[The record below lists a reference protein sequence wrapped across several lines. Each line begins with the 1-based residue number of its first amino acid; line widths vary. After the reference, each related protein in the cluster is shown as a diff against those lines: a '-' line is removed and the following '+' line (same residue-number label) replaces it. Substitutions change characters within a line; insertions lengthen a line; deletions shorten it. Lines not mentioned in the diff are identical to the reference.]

1 MAGQTAVTG
10 RAARRSTPLSEA
22 ARVYARRPT
31 PWILA
36 GLTLVAVAVRAVV
49 GPVTRAD
56 AVVAV
61 VPVLL
66 FPLNE
71 WVIHVVLLHWRPRR
85 LLGLT
90 LDPLV
95 SRKHREHHADPAD
108 LDLVFIPLPTLALAI
123 VGTVAGSLLVFRG
136 GALAW
141 TYLVVAGLLGS
152 VYEWTHYLIHTDYRP
167 QGALYRKVWRHHRL
181 HHFKNEH
188 YWFTVTTAG
197 TADRVLGTQPDPATV
212 PTSPTARALHADA

>member
-1 MAGQTAVTG
+1 MATSTALTG
-10 RAARRSTPLSEA
+10 RQVRRSTPLSEA
-22 ARVYARRPT
+22 ARTYVRRPT
-31 PWILA
+31 PWIL
-36 GLTLVAVAVRAVV
+36 GLLTLAAVAVRAVA
-49 GPVTRAD
+49 GPVTWAD

-61 VPVLL
+61 VPVLV
-66 FPLNE
+66 FPFTE

-85 LLGLT
+85 VLGLT

-95 SRKHREHHADPAD
+95 SRKHREHHVDPSD

-123 VGTVAGSLLVFRG
+123 AGTVAGSLLVFRG

-167 QGALYRKVWRHHRL
+167 RGALYRAIWRHHRL

-188 YWFTVTTAG
+188 YWFTVTTTG
-197 TADRVLGTQPDPATV
+197 TADRILGTQPDATDV
-212 PTSPTARALHADA
+212 PTSPTARALHTDA

>member
-1 MAGQTAVTG
+1 MT
-10 RAARRSTPLSEA
+10 
-22 ARVYARRPT
+22 
-31 PWILA
+31 LA
-36 GLTLVAVAVRAVV
+36 AVAVRAVA
-49 GPVTRAD
+49 GPVTWAD

-61 VPVLL
+61 VPVLV
-66 FPLNE
+66 FPFTE

-85 LLGLT
+85 VLGLT

-95 SRKHREHHADPAD
+95 SRKHREHHVDPSD

-123 VGTVAGSLLVFRG
+123 AGTVAGSLLVFRG

-167 QGALYRKVWRHHRL
+167 RGALYRAIWRHHRL

-188 YWFTVTTAG
+188 YWFTVTTTG
-197 TADRVLGTQPDPATV
+197 TADRILGTQPDATDV
-212 PTSPTARALHADA
+212 PTSPTARALHTDA